1 MLTLLKIPGF
11 VAFLMVAFLNA
22 FVDLGHKIIIQN
34 TLFKSFD
41 GDQQIILT
49 AVINALIL
57 LPFILMLSPA
67 GFISSRFSKPAVM
80 RWAAR
85 SAVVITSLITLSYYQ
100 GWFELS
106 FALTFL
112 LALQSAVYSPAKYGF
127 IRDLLGSDRLSEGN
141 GWIQS
146 ITMVAILSGIV
157 VFSLMFEGRLASGSL
172 GLPPDEILMQIAP
185 LGWFLIAFSLF
196 EALMAQRLPNHKAES
211 PLAQFDWASY
221 KCGKL
226 LTNNMKSLWERR
238 RVIESVFGL
247 AIFWT
252 VSQVMLAVFPTYA
265 EQNLSETNTFVI
277 QGAMALAG
285 IGIMFGSAI
294 AGRLSHQ
301 HINTGLIPLG
311 ALGVALGLWLLPS
324 ASSMLFAAGMFFLI
338 GLSGALMIIPLN
350 ALIQFHAPEK
360 QLSNVLAG
368 NNFIQNIAMISGL
381 LMTVL
386 ASVLALGAGWLLY
399 LLACVAVLGALHAVK
414 ILPEA
419 FIRLLVSMIIH
430 RKYNLKVLNFHN
442 VAPEGQGMLLLG
454 NHISWLDW
462 AMIQMA
468 CPRHIHFVM
477 ERSIYERWYLKW
489 FLDLYKVIPISGGHS
504 RKALEDVNRL
514 LKEGGVVCLFPEG
527 AISHTGQLSEFKR
540 GFEIAAKDSGAV
552 IVPFYLRGLWGSR
565 FSRSGSKLQETSKG
579 GLKRDVIVAYGAPMS
594 SESSAASV
602 KQKVFEL
609 SISAWQKYTDTL
621 PCLDKAFVQT
631 MKAAPAGWAISDVE
645 GEPLS
650 HSRLLTAVL
659 LFRKRIKSLAG
670 QNLGVLVPTSSGSAI
685 ANMAGLMAGK
695 TIVNLNYTASEE
707 AVKAALK
714 QADIRTVVTSKLF
727 MARLKTRGFGI
738 GDWLGGCQIIYLEE
752 VRDSFSVANRLR
764 MMVLVKLLPASFISL
779 LYCRSKQ
786 LDDTAAILFSSGSE
800 GLPKGVM
807 LSHRNIMA
815 NAKQIA
821 DVLNMTDEDVV
832 MASLPLFH
840 AFGLTATC
848 YMPLISGV
856 PMVCQP
862 DPTDALAVGK
872 GVARY
877 RATLLFGTSTFF
889 RLYCRNKKLLPEMFR
904 TLRITVSG
912 AEKLQPEVREQFE
925 QRFKVEIVEGYG
937 CTETTPVAGVNLPDH
952 LDTQWW
958 RLQKGNKPGTV
969 GMALPGSMFRV
980 VDPASL
986 EPLPTGEA
994 GLVLIG
1000 GTQIMKGY
1008 LNNPEKTNDVIVLRD
1023 GVRWYKSGDKGW
1035 LDEDGFLTIVDRYSR
1050 FAKLGGEMVSLS
1062 DIETRVKKVLGLS
1075 ETPMVAVSVPDD
1087 RKGEKVI
1094 LLVEGEGDES
1104 GARKQLMESGV
1115 PALLLPSK
1123 IYFVEVVPV
1132 LGSGKTDFGAA
1143 KKLAQSKG

>member
-1 MLTLLKIPGF
+1 
-11 VAFLMVAFLNA
+11 
-22 FVDLGHKIIIQN
+22 
-34 TLFKSFD
+34 
-41 GDQQIILT
+41 
-49 AVINALIL
+49 
-57 LPFILMLSPA
+57 
-67 GFISSRFSKPAVM
+67 
-80 RWAAR
+80 
-85 SAVVITSLITLSYYQ
+85 
-100 GWFELS
+100 
-106 FALTFL
+106 
-112 LALQSAVYSPAKYGF
+112 
-127 IRDLLGSDRLSEGN
+127 
-141 GWIQS
+141 
-146 ITMVAILSGIV
+146 
-157 VFSLMFEGRLASGSL
+157 
-172 GLPPDEILMQIAP
+172 
-185 LGWFLIAFSLF
+185 
-196 EALMAQRLPNHKAES
+196 
-211 PLAQFDWASY
+211 
-221 KCGKL
+221 
-226 LTNNMKSLWERR
+226 
-238 RVIESVFGL
+238 
-247 AIFWT
+247 
-252 VSQVMLAVFPTYA
+252 
-265 EQNLSETNTFVI
+265 
-277 QGAMALAG
+277 
-285 IGIMFGSAI
+285 
-294 AGRLSHQ
+294 
-301 HINTGLIPLG
+301 
-311 ALGVALGLWLLPS
+311 
-324 ASSMLFAAGMFFLI
+324 
-338 GLSGALMIIPLN
+338 
-350 ALIQFHAPEK
+350 
-360 QLSNVLAG
+360 
-368 NNFIQNIAMISGL
+368 
-381 LMTVL
+381 
-386 ASVLALGAGWLLY
+386 
-399 LLACVAVLGALHAVK
+399 
-414 ILPEA
+414 
-419 FIRLLVSMIIH
+419 
-430 RKYNLKVLNFHN
+430 
-442 VAPEGQGMLLLG
+442 
-454 NHISWLDW
+454 
-462 AMIQMA
+462 
-468 CPRHIHFVM
+468 
-477 ERSIYERWYLKW
+477 
-489 FLDLYKVIPISGGHS
+489 
-504 RKALEDVNRL
+504 
-514 LKEGGVVCLFPEG
+514 
-527 AISHTGQLSEFKR
+527 
-540 GFEIAAKDSGAV
+540 
-552 IVPFYLRGLWGSR
+552 
-565 FSRSGSKLQETSKG
+565 
-579 GLKRDVIVAYGAPMS
+579 
-594 SESSAASV
+594 
-602 KQKVFEL
+602 
-609 SISAWQKYTDTL
+609 
-621 PCLDKAFVQT
+621 
-631 MKAAPAGWAISDVE
+631 
-645 GEPLS
+645 
-650 HSRLLTAVL
+650 
-659 LFRKRIKSLAG
+659 
-670 QNLGVLVPTSSGSAI
+670 
-685 ANMAGLMAGK
+685 
-695 TIVNLNYTASEE
+695 
-707 AVKAALK
+707 
-714 QADIRTVVTSKLF
+714 
-727 MARLKTRGFGI
+727 
-738 GDWLGGCQIIYLEE
+738 
-752 VRDSFSVANRLR
+752 
-764 MMVLVKLLPASFISL
+764 
-779 LYCRSKQ
+779 
-786 LDDTAAILFSSGSE
+786 
-800 GLPKGVM
+800 M